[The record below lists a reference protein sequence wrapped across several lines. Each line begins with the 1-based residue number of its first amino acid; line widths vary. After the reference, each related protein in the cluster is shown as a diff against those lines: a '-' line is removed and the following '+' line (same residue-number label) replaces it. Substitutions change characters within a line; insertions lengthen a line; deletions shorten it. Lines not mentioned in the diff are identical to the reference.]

1 MNGARVVSGGTQSSV
16 ITDRK
21 ELPMT
26 AKTVLVSG
34 ASIAGPS
41 AAYWLH
47 RSGYRV
53 TVVETAPELR
63 PGGQAVDFRGE
74 QVKLL
79 AAMGILDDVRRFETA
94 MGEQTVLG
102 LDAKPQLSVPG
113 AAWSGEVEIL
123 RGDLARVL
131 YEHTVDYTEYVFGDR
146 VTSLTERADG
156 VEVTFRRGAPRKFD
170 LVVGA
175 DGVHSGVRAAAFGP
189 ERDFRRDLGFG
200 IAGFTAPNHLGLDHT
215 SVLYNEPG
223 RGLMVGSHRHA
234 DRLHVGL
241 VFAADDVESRRRTA
255 DEQRALVA
263 RLFAD
268 TGWET
273 AKLLEAL
280 PAADD
285 LYVDSI
291 SQIHLDRWSTGRVV
305 LLGDAAWCAG
315 PGGSGTGLAMMGAQV
330 LAGELAAAGGDHTAA
345 FAKYEERLRKP
356 AAVGQKNGKGSG
368 NFLAP
373 RTARKIRNRNRA
385 YKMLSTRLFGGIFLR
400 MTDRAANALE
410 YREYPLLTSA

>member
-1 MNGARVVSGGTQSSV
+1 
-16 ITDRK
+16 
-21 ELPMT
+21 MT

-47 RSGYRV
+47 RHGYRV

-79 AAMGILDDVRRFETA
+79 AAMGILGDVRRYETA
-94 MGEQTVLG
+94 MGDQTVLG
-102 LDAKPQLSVPG
+102 LDGKPQLTVPG

-131 YEHTVDYTEYVFGDR
+131 YDRTKDYTEYVFGDR
-146 VTSLTERADG
+146 VTALTEITDG
-156 VEVTFRRGAPRKFD
+156 VEVTFRHGAPRKFD

-189 ERDFRRDLGFG
+189 ETDFRRDLGFG

-241 VFAADDVESRRRTA
+241 VFAADGVEFRRRTT

-263 RLFAD
+263 QLFAD

-273 AKLLEAL
+273 PKLLEAL
-280 PAADD
+280 PAATD

-291 SQIHLDRWSTGRVV
+291 SQIHLDRWSKGRVV

-330 LAGELAAAGGDHTAA
+330 LAGELAAAGGDHVTA
-345 FAKYEERLRKP
+345 FAKYEQRLRKP
-356 AAVGQKNGKGSG
+356 ATVGQKNGKGSG

-373 RTARKIRNRNRA
+373 RTAKKIRNRNRA

-410 YREYPLLTSA
+410 YREYPALISA

>member
-1 MNGARVVSGGTQSSV
+1 
-16 ITDRK
+16 
-21 ELPMT
+21 MT

-79 AAMGILDDVRRFETA
+79 AAMGVLGDVRRFETA

-102 LDAKPQLSVPG
+102 LDGKPQLSVPG

-131 YEHTVDYTEYVFGDR
+131 YEHTADYTEYVFGDR
-146 VTSLTERADG
+146 VRSLTERADG

-241 VFAADDVESRRRTA
+241 VFAADDVEFRRRST

-330 LAGELAAAGGDHTAA
+330 LAGELAAAGGDHVTA

-373 RTARKIRNRNRA
+373 RTAKKIRNRNRA

>member
-1 MNGARVVSGGTQSSV
+1 M
-16 ITDRK
+16 
-21 ELPMT
+21 
-26 AKTVLVSG
+26 
-34 ASIAGPS
+34 
-41 AAYWLH
+41 
-47 RSGYRV
+47 
-53 TVVETAPELR
+53 
-63 PGGQAVDFRGE
+63 
-74 QVKLL
+74 KLL
-79 AAMGILDDVRRFETA
+79 AAMGVLGDVRRFETA

-102 LDAKPQLSVPG
+102 LDGKPQLSVPG

-131 YEHTVDYTEYVFGDR
+131 YEHTADYTEYVFGDR

-241 VFAADDVESRRRTA
+241 VFAADDVEFRRRST

-273 AKLLEAL
+273 TKLLEAL

-291 SQIHLDRWSTGRVV
+291 SQIHLDRWSKGRVV

-330 LAGELAAAGGDHTAA
+330 LAGELAAAAWAT
-345 FAKYEERLRKP
+345 
-356 AAVGQKNGKGSG
+356 
-368 NFLAP
+368 
-373 RTARKIRNRNRA
+373 T
-385 YKMLSTRLFGGIFLR
+385 
-400 MTDRAANALE
+400 
-410 YREYPLLTSA
+410 

>member
-1 MNGARVVSGGTQSSV
+1 
-16 ITDRK
+16 
-21 ELPMT
+21 MT

-34 ASIAGPS
+34 AGIAGPS
-41 AAYWLH
+41 AAHWLH
-47 RSGYRV
+47 RGGYQV
-53 TVVETAPELR
+53 TVVESAPGLR

-79 AAMGILDDVRRFETA
+79 AAMGVLDEIRRYETA
-94 MGEQTVLG
+94 MGDQTVLG
-102 LDAKPQLSVPG
+102 LDGRPVLTVPG

-123 RGDLARVL
+123 RGDLARIL
-131 YEHTVDYTEYVFGDR
+131 YENTADHTEYVFGDR
-146 VTSLTERADG
+146 VTSLTETADG
-156 VEVTFRRGAPRKFD
+156 VEVTFRHGAPRTFD

-189 ERDFRRDLGFG
+189 EPDFRTDLGFG
-200 IAGFTAPNHLGLDHT
+200 IAGYTVPNHLGLDHT
-215 SVLYNEPG
+215 SIMYNEPG
-223 RGLMVGSHRHA
+223 RGLMVGSHRLP

-241 VFAADDVESRRRTA
+241 VFAADGVEFHRRTA
-255 DEQRALVA
+255 VEQSRLITQ
-263 RLFAD
+263 LFAD

-273 AKLLEAL
+273 PKLLEAL

-291 SQIHLDRWSTGRVV
+291 SQIHLDRWSKGRVV

-330 LAGELAAAGGDHTAA
+330 LAGELAAAGGDHVTA
-345 FAKYEERLRKP
+345 FAKYEQRLRKP
-356 AAVGQKNGKGSG
+356 ATVGQKNGKGAG

-373 RTARKIRNRNRA
+373 RTAAKIRSRNRA
-385 YKMLSTRLFGGIFLR
+385 YRMLSTRLLGGIFLK

-410 YREYPLLTSA
+410 YREYPALTAAWFRSSGDPAGGRA

>member
-1 MNGARVVSGGTQSSV
+1 
-16 ITDRK
+16 
-21 ELPMT
+21 MT

-34 ASIAGPS
+34 AGIAGPS
-41 AAYWLH
+41 AAHWLH
-47 RSGYRV
+47 RGGYQV
-53 TVVETAPELR
+53 TVVESAPGLR

-79 AAMGILDDVRRFETA
+79 AAMGVLDEIRRYETA
-94 MGEQTVLG
+94 MGDQTVLG
-102 LDAKPQLSVPG
+102 LDGRPALTVPG
-113 AAWSGEVEIL
+113 AAWSGEVEVL
-123 RGDLARVL
+123 RGDLARIL
-131 YEHTVDYTEYVFGDR
+131 YENTADDTEYVFGDR
-146 VTSLTERADG
+146 VTRLTETADG
-156 VEVTFRRGAPRKFD
+156 VEVTFSRGAPRRFD

-200 IAGFTAPNHLGLDHT
+200 IAGYTAPNHLGLDHT
-215 SVLYNEPG
+215 SIMYNEPG
-223 RGLMVGSHRHA
+223 RGLMVGSHRLP

-241 VFAADDVESRRRTA
+241 VFAADGVEFHRRTA
-255 DEQRALVA
+255 VEQSRLIAQ
-263 RLFAD
+263 LFAD

-273 AKLLEAL
+273 PKLLEAL

-291 SQIHLDRWSTGRVV
+291 SQIHLDRWSKGRVV

-330 LAGELAAAGGDHTAA
+330 LAGELAAAGGDHVTA
-345 FAKYEERLRKP
+345 FAKYEQRLRKP
-356 AAVGQKNGKGSG
+356 ATVGQKNGKGSG

-373 RTARKIRNRNRA
+373 RTAAKIRSRNRA
-385 YKMLSTRLFGGIFLR
+385 YRMLSTRLLGGLFLK

-410 YREYPLLTSA
+410 YREYPALTAA

>member
-16 ITDRK
+16 ITDRE

-79 AAMGILDDVRRFETA
+79 AAMGVLGDVRRFETA

-102 LDAKPQLSVPG
+102 LDGKPQLSVPG

-131 YEHTVDYTEYVFGDR
+131 YEHTADYTEYVFGDR

-241 VFAADDVESRRRTA
+241 VFAADDVEFRRRST

-285 LYVDSI
+285 LYIDSI

-330 LAGELAAAGGDHTAA
+330 LAGELAAAGGDHVTA

-373 RTARKIRNRNRA
+373 RTAKKIRNRNRA

>member
-1 MNGARVVSGGTQSSV
+1 
-16 ITDRK
+16 
-21 ELPMT
+21 MT

-34 ASIAGPS
+34 AGIAGPS
-41 AAYWLH
+41 AAHWLH
-47 RSGYRV
+47 RGGHRV
-53 TVVETAPELR
+53 TVVESAPAPR

-79 AAMGILDDVRRFETA
+79 AAMGVLDEVRRYETA
-94 MGEQTVLG
+94 MGDQTVLG
-102 LDAKPQLSVPG
+102 LDGRPALTVPG

-123 RGDLARVL
+123 RGDLARIL
-131 YEHTVDYTEYVFGDR
+131 YEHTVGHTEYVFGDR
-146 VTSLTERADG
+146 VTSLTETADG
-156 VEVTFRRGAPRKFD
+156 VEVTFARGEARKFD

-189 ERDFRRDLGFG
+189 EQDFRHDLGFG
-200 IAGFTAPNHLGLDHT
+200 IAGYTAPNHLGLDHT
-215 SVLYNEPG
+215 SIMYNEPG
-223 RGLMVGSHRHA
+223 RGLSVGSHRLP
-234 DRLHVGL
+234 DRLHVNL
-241 VFAADDVESRRRTA
+241 VFAADGVEFHRRTPG
-255 DEQRALVA
+255 EQRALLA
-263 RLFAD
+263 QLFAG

-273 AKLLEAL
+273 PKLLDAL

-291 SQIHLDRWSTGRVV
+291 SQIHLDHWSRGRVV

-330 LAGELAAAGGDHTAA
+330 LAGELAAAGGDHVTA
-345 FAKYEERLRKP
+345 FAKYEQRLRKP
-356 AAVGQKNGKGSG
+356 ATVGQRNGKGSG

-373 RTARKIRNRNRA
+373 RTAAKIRSRNRA
-385 YKMLSTRLFGGIFLR
+385 YRMLNTRVFGSIFLR

-410 YREYPLLTSA
+410 YREYPALTAA

>member
-1 MNGARVVSGGTQSSV
+1 
-16 ITDRK
+16 
-21 ELPMT
+21 MT

-79 AAMGILDDVRRFETA
+79 AAMGVLGDVRRFETA

-102 LDAKPQLSVPG
+102 LDGKPQLSVPG

-131 YEHTVDYTEYVFGDR
+131 YEHTADYTEYVFGDR

-241 VFAADDVESRRRTA
+241 VFAADDVEFRRRST

-273 AKLLEAL
+273 TKLLEAL

-291 SQIHLDRWSTGRVV
+291 SQIHLDRWSKGRVV

-330 LAGELAAAGGDHTAA
+330 LAGELAAAGGDHVTA

-373 RTARKIRNRNRA
+373 RTAKKIRNRNRA

>member
-1 MNGARVVSGGTQSSV
+1 
-16 ITDRK
+16 
-21 ELPMT
+21 MT
-26 AKTVLVSG
+26 TRTVLVSG
-34 ASIAGPS
+34 AGIAGPS
-41 AAYWLH
+41 AAHWLH
-47 RSGYRV
+47 RAGYRV
-53 TVVETAPELR
+53 TVVESAPAPR

-79 AAMGILDDVRRFETA
+79 AAMGVLDEVRRYETA
-94 MGEQTVLG
+94 MGDQTVLG
-102 LDAKPQLSVPG
+102 LDGRPALTVPG

-123 RGDLARVL
+123 RGDLARIL
-131 YEHTVDYTEYVFGDR
+131 YEHTADHTEYVFGDR
-146 VTSLTERADG
+146 VTSLTETTDG
-156 VEVTFRRGAPRKFD
+156 VEVTFRHCAPRTFH

-189 ERDFRRDLGFG
+189 EPDFRRDLGFG

-223 RGLMVGSHRHA
+223 RGLMVSSHRLP

-241 VFAADDVESRRRTA
+241 VFAADGVEFHRRTTA
-255 DEQRALVA
+255 EQGALLA
-263 RLFAD
+263 QLFAD

-273 AKLLEAL
+273 PKLLEAL

-291 SQIHLDRWSTGRVV
+291 SQIHLDRWSKGRVV

-330 LAGELAAAGGDHTAA
+330 LAGELAAAGGDHVTA
-345 FAKYEERLRKP
+345 FAKYERRLRKP

-373 RTARKIRNRNRA
+373 RTAAKIRSRNRA
-385 YKMLSTRLFGGIFLR
+385 YRMLSTRLFGGIFAW

-410 YREYPLLTSA
+410 YREYPDSSHRGTRLATRREVGHS

>member
-1 MNGARVVSGGTQSSV
+1 
-16 ITDRK
+16 
-21 ELPMT
+21 MT
-26 AKTVLVSG
+26 TKTVLVSG
-34 ASIAGPS
+34 AGIAGPS
-41 AAYWLH
+41 AAHWLH
-47 RSGYRV
+47 RGGYRV
-53 TVVETAPELR
+53 TVVESAPALR

-79 AAMGILDDVRRFETA
+79 AAMGVLDEIRRYETA

-102 LDAKPQLSVPG
+102 LDGRPALTVPG

-123 RGDLARVL
+123 RGDLARIL
-131 YEHTVDYTEYVFGDR
+131 YEHTADHTEYVFGDR
-146 VTSLTERADG
+146 VTSLTETADG
-156 VEVTFRRGAPRKFD
+156 VEVTFRHCAPRKFD

-189 ERDFRRDLGFG
+189 ERDFRHDLGFG
-200 IAGFTAPNHLGLDHT
+200 IAGYTAPNHLGLDHT

-223 RGLMVGSHRHA
+223 RGLMVGSHRRP

-241 VFAADDVESRRRTA
+241 VFAADGVEFHRRTPG
-255 DEQRALVA
+255 EQGTLLAQ
-263 RLFAD
+263 LFAD

-273 AKLLEAL
+273 PKLLEAL

-291 SQIHLDRWSTGRVV
+291 SQIHLDRWSKGRVV

-330 LAGELAAAGGDHTAA
+330 LAGELAAAGGDHVTA
-345 FAKYEERLRKP
+345 FAKYEQRLRKP
-356 AAVGQKNGKGSG
+356 ATVGQKNGKGSG

-373 RTARKIRNRNRA
+373 RTAAKIRSRNRA
-385 YKMLSTRLFGGIFLR
+385 YRMLSTRLFGGVFAW

-410 YREYPLLTSA
+410 YREYPALTAA

>member
-16 ITDRK
+16 ITDRE

-53 TVVETAPELR
+53 TVVETAPVLR

-79 AAMGILDDVRRFETA
+79 TAMGILGDVRRYETA

-102 LDAKPQLSVPG
+102 LDGKPQLSVPG

-131 YEHTVDYTEYVFGDR
+131 YEHTEDYTEYVFGDR

-156 VEVTFRRGAPRKFD
+156 VEVTFSRGAPRKFD

-223 RGLMVGSHRHA
+223 RGLMVGSHRHP

-263 RLFAD
+263 KLFAD

-330 LAGELAAAGGDHTAA
+330 LAGELAAAGGDHVTA

>member
-1 MNGARVVSGGTQSSV
+1 
-16 ITDRK
+16 
-21 ELPMT
+21 MT
-26 AKTVLVSG
+26 VKTVLVSG
-34 ASIAGPS
+34 AGIAGPS
-41 AAYWLH
+41 AAHWLH
-47 RSGYRV
+47 RGGYRV
-53 TVVETAPELR
+53 TVVESAPTLR

-79 AAMGILDDVRRFETA
+79 AAMGVLDEIRRYETA

-102 LDAKPQLSVPG
+102 LDGRPALTVPG

-123 RGDLARVL
+123 RGDLARIL
-131 YEHTVDYTEYVFGDR
+131 YEHTADHTEYVFGDR
-146 VTSLTERADG
+146 VTSLTETSDG
-156 VEVTFRRGAPRKFD
+156 VEVTFRHGAPRKFD

-200 IAGFTAPNHLGLDHT
+200 IAGYTAPNHLGLDHT
-215 SVLYNEPG
+215 SVMYNEPG
-223 RGLMVGSHRHA
+223 RGLMVGSHRLP

-241 VFAADDVESRRRTA
+241 VFAADSVEFHRRTPG
-255 DEQRALVA
+255 EQGALIA
-263 RLFAD
+263 QLFAD

-273 AKLLEAL
+273 PKLLEAL

-291 SQIHLDRWSTGRVV
+291 SQIHLDRWSKGRVV

-330 LAGELAAAGGDHTAA
+330 LAGELAAAGGDHVTA
-345 FAKYEERLRKP
+345 FAKYEQRLRKP
-356 AAVGQKNGKGSG
+356 ATVGQKNGKGSG

-373 RTARKIRNRNRA
+373 RTAAKIRSRNRA
-385 YKMLSTRLFGGIFLR
+385 YRMLSTRLFGSIFLK

-410 YREYPLLTSA
+410 YREYPALTAA

>member
-1 MNGARVVSGGTQSSV
+1 MRVLISGGGIAGPAAAFWLHRAGAEVTIVETAAGPRPGGHAVDVRGIARTVVERMELLDTIKANRVDERGIALVDRDNRRLAVMAADAFGGEGIVAEIEISRGDLGRILYDATAGDTDYRFGDRIVGLEQHADGVDVTFRSGGT
-16 ITDRK
+16 
-21 ELPMT
+21 
-26 AKTVLVSG
+26 
-34 ASIAGPS
+34 
-41 AAYWLH
+41 
-47 RSGYRV
+47 
-53 TVVETAPELR
+53 
-63 PGGQAVDFRGE
+63 
-74 QVKLL
+74 
-79 AAMGILDDVRRFETA
+79 
-94 MGEQTVLG
+94 
-102 LDAKPQLSVPG
+102 
-113 AAWSGEVEIL
+113 
-123 RGDLARVL
+123 
-131 YEHTVDYTEYVFGDR
+131 
-146 VTSLTERADG
+146 ER
-156 VEVTFRRGAPRKFD
+156 FD

-189 ERDFRRDLGFG
+189 EPDFRRDLGFG

-215 SVLYNEPG
+215 SIMYNEPG
-223 RGLMVGSHRHA
+223 RGLTVGSHRLP

-241 VFAADDVESRRRTA
+241 VFAADGVEFRRRTP

-273 AKLLEAL
+273 PQLLKSL
-280 PAADD
+280 PEADD

-291 SQIHLDRWSTGRVV
+291 SQIHLDRWSKGRVV

-330 LAGELAAAGGDHTAA
+330 LAGELAAAGGDHVTA

-356 AAVGQKNGKGSG
+356 ATVGQKNGKGSG

-373 RTARKIRNRNRA
+373 RTTAKIRSRNRA
-385 YKMLSTRLFGGIFLR
+385 YRMLSTRVFGKVFTW

-410 YREYPLLTSA
+410 YREYPALTSA

>member
-1 MNGARVVSGGTQSSV
+1 
-16 ITDRK
+16 
-21 ELPMT
+21 MT
-26 AKTVLVSG
+26 TKTVLVSG
-34 ASIAGPS
+34 AGIAGPS
-41 AAYWLH
+41 AAHWLH
-47 RSGYRV
+47 RGGYRV
-53 TVVETAPELR
+53 TVVESAPAPR

-79 AAMGILDDVRRFETA
+79 AAMGVLDEIRRYETA
-94 MGEQTVLG
+94 MGDQTVLG
-102 LDAKPQLSVPG
+102 LDARPALTVPG

-123 RGDLARVL
+123 RGDLARIL
-131 YEHTVDYTEYVFGDR
+131 YEHTAGHTEYVFGDR
-146 VTSLTERADG
+146 VTGLTETADG
-156 VEVTFRRGAPRKFD
+156 VEVAFRHGAPRKFD

-189 ERDFRRDLGFG
+189 ERDFRLDLGFG

-215 SVLYNEPG
+215 SIMYNEPG
-223 RGLMVGSHRHA
+223 RGVTVGSHRQA

-241 VFAADDVESRRRTA
+241 VFAADGIEFDRRGLG
-255 DEQRALVA
+255 EQQALIA
-263 RLFAD
+263 QLFAD

-273 AKLLEAL
+273 PTLLEAL

-291 SQIHLDRWSTGRVV
+291 SQIHLDRWSKGRVV

-330 LAGELAAAGGDHTAA
+330 LAGELAAAGGDHVTA
-345 FAKYEERLRKP
+345 FAKYEQRLRK
-356 AAVGQKNGKGSG
+356 AATVGQKNGKGSG

-373 RTARKIRNRNRA
+373 RTAAKIRSRNRA
-385 YKMLSTRLFGGIFLR
+385 YRMLSTRLFGSIFLK

-410 YREYPLLTSA
+410 YREYPALTAA

>member
-1 MNGARVVSGGTQSSV
+1 
-16 ITDRK
+16 
-21 ELPMT
+21 MT

-47 RSGYRV
+47 RHGYRV
-53 TVVETAPELR
+53 TVVETAPALR

-79 AAMGILDDVRRFETA
+79 RAMGILDDVRRFETA
-94 MGEQTVLG
+94 MGDQTVLG
-102 LDAKPQLSVPG
+102 LDARPQLTVPG
-113 AAWSGEVEIL
+113 AAWSGEIEIL
-123 RGDLARVL
+123 RGDLARIL
-131 YEHTVDYTEYVFGDR
+131 YEHTKDHTEYVFGDR
-146 VTSLTERADG
+146 VTSLTETDG
-156 VEVTFRRGAPRKFD
+156 GVDVTFRHGAPRRFD

-189 ERDFRRDLGFG
+189 EREFRRDLGFG

-215 SVLYNEPG
+215 SIMYNEPG
-223 RGLMVGSHRHA
+223 RGLSVGSHRLP

-241 VFAADDVESRRRTA
+241 VFAADGVEFRRRTA
-255 DEQRALVA
+255 DEQRALLT

-273 AKLLEAL
+273 PRLLEAL
-280 PAADD
+280 PEADD

-291 SQIHLDRWSTGRVV
+291 SQIHLDRWSKGRVV

-330 LAGELAAAGGDHTAA
+330 LAGELAAAGGDHVTA

-373 RTARKIRNRNRA
+373 RTAAKIRSRNRA
-385 YKMLSTRLFGGIFLR
+385 YRMLSTRLFGKVFTW

-410 YREYPLLTSA
+410 YREYPALTSA